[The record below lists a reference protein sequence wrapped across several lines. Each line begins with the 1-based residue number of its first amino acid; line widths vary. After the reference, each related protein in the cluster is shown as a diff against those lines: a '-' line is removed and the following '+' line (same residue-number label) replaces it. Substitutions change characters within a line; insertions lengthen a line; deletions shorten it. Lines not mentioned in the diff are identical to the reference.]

1 MLTLTLSL
9 RYTAWDGP
17 VASKEGFLYFSIK
30 QVSEKTAVSPHVLR
44 YYEKEGLL
52 PSISRSR
59 NGIRRYT
66 EHDLEWIGLVRCLKN
81 TGMSIKGIKYF
92 VELSLQ
98 GDRTLKKRCD
108 LLVEHKKEVE
118 NQIAEMQKHL
128 CKVIHKIE
136 YFTGEYE
143 KRKAASGPS

>member
-1 MLTLTLSL
+1 LRKAHYAQALHPLSH
-9 RYTAWDGP
+9 YGIQE
-17 VASKEGFLYFSIK
+17 VFLYFSIK
-30 QVSEKTAVSPHVLR
+30 QVSEKTALPSHVLR

-59 NGIRRYT
+59 NGVRRYT
-66 EHDLEWIGLVRCLKN
+66 EHDLEWLGLICCLKN
-81 TGMSIKGIKYF
+81 TGMPIKQIKNF

-98 GDRTLKKRCD
+98 GDKTLKKRCD
-108 LLVEHKKEVE
+108 LLLEHKKTVE

-128 CKVIHKIE
+128 QKVIHKIA

-143 KRKAASGPS
+143 KAKADPETP

>member
-1 MLTLTLSL
+1 
-9 RYTAWDGP
+9 
-17 VASKEGFLYFSIK
+17 LYFSIK
-30 QVSEKTAVSPHVLR
+30 QVSEKTALPPHVLR
-44 YYEKEGLL
+44 YYENEGLL

-66 EHDLEWIGLVRCLKN
+66 DQDLEWIGLIRCLKN

-143 KRKAASGPS
+143 KHKTSLESTTHEEPPPQR